1 MKKICYGLAAL
12 CLLGLASCKSTTYTA
27 TEVPST
33 NILCTSTVAN
43 LEVGNKV
50 TYSYKVPY
58 DVKKGG
64 VNNVKRAAIAAML
77 KANGDADVIVAPEYK
92 YDAALSY
99 MEVTGRPA
107 KYTNFRSANK

>member
-1 MKKICYGLAAL
+1 MKKSTIALAAV
-12 CLLGLASCKSTTYTA
+12 CLLGLASCKTTTYTA

-33 NILCTSTVAN
+33 NVLLTNTVAN

-50 TYSYKVPY
+50 TFTYQVPAS
-58 DVKKGG
+58 VRKGG
-64 VNNVKRAAIAAML
+64 VKNVKRAAIAAML

-92 YDAALSY
+92 YDSNLGS

-107 KYTNFRSANK
+107 KYTNFKSVN